1 MVKDFKTAVV
11 VSEDHLSLMA
21 SKIASYIYPSFDL
34 GHLERV
40 GFHLLFQLLATL
52 SCSCELATGLVA
64 SWHRYLVQF

>member
-1 MVKDFKTAVV
+1 
-11 VSEDHLSLMA
+11 MA
-21 SKIASYIYPSFDL
+21 SKIASYIYPSFDF

-64 SWHRYLVQF
+64 SWHRCLVQF